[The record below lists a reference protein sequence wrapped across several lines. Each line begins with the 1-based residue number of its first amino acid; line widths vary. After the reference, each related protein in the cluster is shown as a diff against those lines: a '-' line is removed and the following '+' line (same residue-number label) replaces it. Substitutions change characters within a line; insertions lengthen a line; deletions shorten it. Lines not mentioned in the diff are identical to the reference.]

1 MHKKLFPVIELLIL
15 GICVL
20 VFNFFH
26 IKYDF
31 IGAEES
37 QNSIV
42 FIAFV
47 NLILMTVLGFIFV
60 AIRTVNIFIK
70 PSGFNK
76 FLKRIKLLSLVFFIL
91 LISFFLVIIIS
102 FGINE
107 NNSIAVYLENWS
119 ILKRQIVL
127 LSSFSIP
134 VFIYFISVIFDLFS
148 KVPLDIN
155 LETMEHLIEN

>member
-20 VFNFFH
+20 VFNFFQ

-37 QNSIV
+37 QNGLV

-70 PSGFNK
+70 SSGFNK
-76 FLKRIKLLSLVFFIL
+76 SLKSIKLLSLVFFIL
-91 LISFFLVIIIS
+91 LISFFLVIIS

-107 NNSIAVYLENWS
+107 NNSLVVYLENWS

-127 LSSFSIP
+127 LFSFSIP
-134 VFIYFISVIFDLFS
+134 VSLYLISVILDLFS